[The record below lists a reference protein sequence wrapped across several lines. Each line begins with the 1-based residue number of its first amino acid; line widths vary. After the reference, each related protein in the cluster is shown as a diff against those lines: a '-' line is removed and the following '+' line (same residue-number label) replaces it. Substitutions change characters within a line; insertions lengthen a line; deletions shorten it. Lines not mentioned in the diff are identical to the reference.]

1 MLSKDFRGE
10 IWTNVDPRIMQA
22 LAKANEQPIDG
33 CVGADSYSLRA
44 IELVQQYFKDPIYA
58 AYTINGTGA
67 NMIAMKAM
75 LDRYSAIICGE
86 ETHINCY
93 EAGAFEYTLGNKI
106 LVADSV
112 NGKLTV
118 ESIERLLTNTK
129 KYKYNP
135 KVITVT
141 QPTEL
146 GAVYTPDELKA
157 ICDFAHGK
165 GMYVYIDGA
174 RIGCALAT
182 LNVSLT
188 DMIEYADV
196 DGFSIGGTK
205 SGAMFG
211 EMVVFRRKEFGEHL
225 AYLQKQ
231 SFQHFDK
238 SKFIGAQFVCLLEDG
253 LWLDNARKANANAQT
268 LADKFRQKGIEPY
281 YPVQGNMVFA
291 PITDEQLERLSTV
304 FDLHYWNEE
313 TKIVRFGTTAFTTE
327 DSMDRLVN
335 LL

>member
-1 MLSKDFRGE
+1 MLRKDFRGE
-10 IWTNVDPRIMQA
+10 IWSNVDPRVMQA
-22 LAKANEQPIDG
+22 MVDANQTEIDG

-44 IELVQQYFKDPIYA
+44 IEMVQRYFSTPIYA
-58 AYTINGTGA
+58 TYTINGTGA
-67 NMIAMKAM
+67 NILAMKAM
-75 LDRYSAIICGE
+75 LDRYSAIICGD

-106 LVADSV
+106 LVADSED
-112 NGKLTV
+112 GKLTV
-118 ESIERLLTNTK
+118 EGIDRLLTNTK
-129 KYKYNP
+129 KYKYYP
-135 KVITVT
+135 KVVVLT

-174 RIGCALAT
+174 RIACALAT
-182 LNVSLT
+182 LNVNLT
-188 DMIEYADV
+188 EMIEYADV

-238 SKFIGAQFVCLLEDG
+238 SKFIGAQFVCLLEND
-253 LWLDNARKANANAQT
+253 LWLENARKAIENAQI
-268 LADKFRQKGIEPY
+268 LADKFRAKGIEPY

-291 PITDEQLERLSTV
+291 PINAEQLARLEQV

-327 DSMDRLVN
+327 DAMDELVA
-335 LL
+335 LV

>member
-10 IWTNVDPRIMQA
+10 IWSNVDPRVMQA
-22 LAKANEQPIDG
+22 LVQANETPIDG
-33 CVGADSYSLRA
+33 CVGGDSYSQHA
-44 IELVQQYFKDPIYA
+44 IELVARQFRDPIYA
-58 AYTINGTGA
+58 IYTINGTGA

-75 LDRYSAIICGE
+75 LDRYSAIICAG
-86 ETHINCY
+86 ETHINVY

-106 LVADSV
+106 LFADAPD
-112 NGKLTV
+112 GKLTV
-118 ESIERLLTNTK
+118 ERIERLLVNTK

-135 KVITVT
+135 KVIVIT

-146 GAVYTPDELKA
+146 GTLYTPDELKEL
-157 ICDFAHGK
+157 CDYAHER

-182 LNVSLT
+182 LNMGLAE
-188 DMIEYADV
+188 MIEYADV
-196 DGFSIGGTK
+196 DAFTIGGTK

-211 EMVVFRRKEFGEHL
+211 EMVVFRREEFAGHL

-238 SKFIGAQFVCLLEDG
+238 SKFIGAQFVCLLEND
-253 LWLDNARKANANAQT
+253 LWLENARKANQNAQK
-268 LADKFRQKGIEPY
+268 LAQKFREKGVESY
-281 YPVQGNMVFA
+281 YPVQANMVFA
-291 PITDEQLERLSTV
+291 PINAEQMARLEKQ

-313 TKIVRFGTTAFTTE
+313 LKIVRFGTTAVTTE
-327 DSMDRLVN
+327 ESMQRLAD